1 MESKEIRRIFYR
13 DGYRLAHSHLD
24 QGLSTSNITRAITEL
39 YHQVDELLGSFLDRT
54 TSDGTPADCKM
65 GCAWCC
71 YQEVFAV
78 THEFLYLQ
86 DYALKHLTE
95 TQRVGILE
103 RSRKKV
109 MLTLNLPVEEQLK
122 VRAACPFLEEGSCM
136 VYEARPMGCRI
147 YLSSSEPSCKREHDR
162 PGNGKNIPELFE
174 FPLLAGRMLNEGFV
188 AYLKQVGIKS
198 SELPLEQGYSSMVT
212 MGQTM
217 EDWFSEGI
225 SSG

>member
-24 QGLSTSNITRAITEL
+24 QGLSAVNLRRAITEL
-39 YHQVDELLGSFLDRT
+39 YQVVDELLGSFLER
-54 TSDGTPADCKM
+54 SAAEGQAADCQK

-71 YQEVFAV
+71 YLEVFAV
-78 THEFLYLQ
+78 THEFLFLR
-86 DYALKHLTE
+86 DFTLKHLTE
-95 TQRVGILE
+95 KQREGILE
-103 RSRKKV
+103 RAREKV

-122 VRAACPFLEEGSCM
+122 VRATCPFLEERSCM
-136 VYEARPMGCRI
+136 VYEARPMACRI

-162 PGNGKNIPELFE
+162 PANGKNMPELFE

-217 EDWFSEGI
+217 EDWLSEGT
-225 SSG
+225 SPG